1 MINILIDS
9 DVILDSLLNRQPF
22 SSDSSKVL
30 TLCES
35 KNFQG
40 FVTGIIIA
48 NIYYLLKK
56 EHSSQRILEAIKQ
69 LLTFLD
75 VLVIDKNTILQS
87 IESEFGDFEDALQ
100 NYSAESYGSINA
112 IITRNIKDYK
122 KSSLSILT
130 PEMFLKTL

>member
-22 SSDSSKVL
+22 SNHSSKVL
-30 TLCES
+30 ALCES
-35 KNFQG
+35 KNYQG
-40 FVTGIIIA
+40 YVTGLIIA

-56 EHSSQRILEAIKQ
+56 EHNSERILGAIKQ

-75 VLVIDKNTILQS
+75 VLVIDKNVILQS
-87 IESEFGDFEDALQ
+87 IDSDFGDFEDALQ
-100 NYSAESYGSINA
+100 NYSAENYGLIDI

-122 KSSLSILT
+122 KSSLSVVT

>member
-1 MINILIDS
+1 MINILTDS

-22 SSDSSKVL
+22 SSNSSKVL
-30 TLCES
+30 ALCES
-35 KNFQG
+35 KQING
-40 FVTGIIIA
+40 FVTGLMIA

-56 EHSSQRILEAIKQ
+56 EHNSQRILEAIKQ

-75 VLVIDKNTILQS
+75 VLVIDKNIILQS
-87 IESEFGDFEDALQ
+87 IDSEFGDFEDALQ
-100 NYSAESYGSINA
+100 NYSAENYGSINA

>member
-22 SSDSSKVL
+22 SSNSSKVL
-30 TLCES
+30 ALCES
-35 KNFQG
+35 KQING
-40 FVTGIIIA
+40 FVTGLMIA

-56 EHSSQRILEAIKQ
+56 EHNSQRILEAIKQ

-75 VLVIDKNTILQS
+75 VLVIDKNIILQS
-87 IESEFGDFEDALQ
+87 IDSEFGDFEDALQ
-100 NYSAESYGSINA
+100 NYSAENYGSINA

>member
-9 DVILDSLLNRQPF
+9 DVILDSLLNRKPF
-22 SSDSSKVL
+22 SSDSSKIL

-35 KNFQG
+35 KNFHG

-56 EHSSQRILEAIKQ
+56 EHNSQRILEAIKQ
-69 LLTFLD
+69 LLIFLD
-75 VLVIDKNTILQS
+75 VLVIDKNIILQS
-87 IESEFGDFEDALQ
+87 IDSEFGDFEDALQ
-100 NYSAESYGSINA
+100 NYSAENYGSINA

>member
-1 MINILIDS
+1 S

>member
-87 IESEFGDFEDALQ
+87 IEWEFGDFEDALQ

-130 PEMFLKTL
+130 PEMFLKTF

>member
-22 SSDSSKVL
+22 SNDSSKVL

-35 KNFQG
+35 KNYQG
-40 FVTGIIIA
+40 YVTGLIIA

-56 EHSSQRILEAIKQ
+56 EHNSQRILDAIKQ

-75 VLVIDKNTILQS
+75 VLVIDKNVILQS
-87 IESEFGDFEDALQ
+87 IDSDFGDFEDALQ
-100 NYSAESYGSINA
+100 NYSAENYASISM
-112 IITRNIKDYK
+112 IITRNVKDYK
-122 KSSLSILT
+122 KSRLSVVT

>member
-22 SSDSSKVL
+22 SSNSSKVL
-30 TLCES
+30 AQCES

-40 FVTGIIIA
+40 FVTGLMIA

-56 EHSSQRILEAIKQ
+56 EHNSQRILEAIKQ

-75 VLVIDKNTILQS
+75 VLVIDKTIILQS
-87 IESEFGDFEDALQ
+87 IDSEFGDFEDALQ
-100 NYSAESYGSINA
+100 NYSAESYSGINA

-122 KSSLSILT
+122 KSSLSVLT

>member
-9 DVILDSLLNRQPF
+9 DAILDSLLNRQPF
-22 SSDSSKVL
+22 SSNSSKVL
-30 TLCES
+30 ALCES
-35 KNFQG
+35 KQING
-40 FVTGIIIA
+40 FVTGLMIA

-56 EHSSQRILEAIKQ
+56 EHNSQRILEAIKQ

-75 VLVIDKNTILQS
+75 VLVIDKNIILQS
-87 IESEFGDFEDALQ
+87 IDSEFGDFEDALQ
-100 NYSAESYGSINA
+100 NYSAENYGSINV

>member
-22 SSDSSKVL
+22 SSNSSKVL
-30 TLCES
+30 ALCES
-35 KNFQG
+35 KNLQG
-40 FVTGIIIA
+40 FVTGLMIA

-56 EHSSQRILEAIKQ
+56 EHNSQRILEAIKQ

-75 VLVIDKNTILQS
+75 VLVIDKNIILQS
-87 IESEFGDFEDALQ
+87 IDSEFGDFEDALQ
-100 NYSAESYGSINA
+100 NYSAESHGTINA

-122 KSSLSILT
+122 KSSLSVLT